1 MNVNLVVVAGN
12 LTRDP
17 KVRYTAKGDALA
29 SLSIAINRRWKSAD
43 GQDKDET
50 VFVDVQAW
58 GKIAEV
64 IGRHC
69 TKGAGVLFQGRLKM
83 DQWEDKQTGQKR
95 SKLYVVAEAFQFT
108 GRKPEGEDQ
117 GQATERAPRPTP
129 APQPARSESQED
141 GTPLD
146 ENGDPLF

>member
-1 MNVNLVVVAGN
+1 MNLNLVVVAGN
-12 LTRDP
+12 LTKDP
-17 KVRYTAKGDALA
+17 EVKFTPNGKAVANLSLA
-29 SLSIAINRRWKSAD
+29 VNRRWKTED

-50 VFVDVQAW
+50 VFIDVQAW
-58 GKIAEV
+58 GKTAEV

-69 TKGAGVLFQGRLKM
+69 TKGAGVLFQGRLKL

-95 SKLYVVAEAFQFT
+95 SKLFVVADSFQFT
-108 GRKPEGEDQ
+108 GRKPEGENQ
-117 GQATERAPRPTP
+117 GQAPERAPSRKP
-129 APQPARSESQED
+129 ATQPARSESQED

>member
-1 MNVNLVVVAGN
+1 MNLNLVVVAGN

-17 KVRYTAKGDALA
+17 EVKFTPKGTAVANLSLA
-29 SLSIAINRRWKSAD
+29 VNRRWKTED
-43 GQDKDET
+43 GEDKEEVT
-50 VFVDVQAW
+50 FIDVQAW

-95 SKLYVVAEAFQFT
+95 SKLFVVADTFQFT

-117 GQATERAPRPTP
+117 GQAPERAPRRTP
-129 APQPARSESQED
+129 APATPPAAPD
-141 GTPLD
+141 D
-146 ENGDPLF
+146 DPDRDLPF